1 MASGRAEILRSRQLL
16 RDGNA
21 IRGTR
26 PMCPSRAAL
35 VRLSPINSSEFP
47 HDDKLILMRAR
58 LAFQSRFRRRSQ
70 GTDPVK
76 RVASAL
82 LELSSKAGLASAREK
97 GIGELP
103 HRVEAVAVSGMSLS
117 THTLEGPEP
126 CRLLPTSPG
135 PKRDSLQGRRARSGK
150 VTEPPGRVIVGPSA
164 VTTAV
169 NSAGGV
175 RFVST

>member
-58 LAFQSRFRRRSQ
+58 LAFQPRFRRRSQ

-82 LELSSKAGLASAREK
+82 PELS
-97 GIGELP
+97 
-103 HRVEAVAVSGMSLS
+103 
-117 THTLEGPEP
+117 
-126 CRLLPTSPG
+126 
-135 PKRDSLQGRRARSGK
+135 
-150 VTEPPGRVIVGPSA
+150 PP
-164 VTTAV
+164 
-169 NSAGGV
+169 
-175 RFVST
+175 

>member
-26 PMCPSRAAL
+26 PICPSRAAL

-58 LAFQSRFRRRSQ
+58 LAFQSRFRRRSH

-97 GIGELP
+97 RIGELL
-103 HRVEAVAVSGMSLS
+103 HRVEAVAVSGISLS
-117 THTLEGPEP
+117 IHASEVPEP
-126 CRLLPTSPG
+126 CMAPARE
-135 PKRDSLQGRRARSGK
+135 RESLQAMAELKPEERSLTNIDRKTGYRK
-150 VTEPPGRVIVGPSA
+150 
-164 VTTAV
+164 TTV
-169 NSAGGV
+169 AG
-175 RFVST
+175 FMLVSFDF